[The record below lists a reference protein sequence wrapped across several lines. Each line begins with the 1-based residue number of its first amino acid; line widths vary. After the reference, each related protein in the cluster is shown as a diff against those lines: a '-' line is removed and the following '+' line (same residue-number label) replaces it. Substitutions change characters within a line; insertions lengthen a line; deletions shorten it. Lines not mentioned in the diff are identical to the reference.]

1 MNIFTLIDSPDAL
14 EYLES
19 NYPPDS
25 FNTVLIDTKSID
37 EIIDS
42 IERGNIVFCDG
53 MNCLII
59 LKILTYHPDF
69 FSKVILHEPAGAF
82 WWRDQRFDVRKDF
95 DTLDFF
101 QWIKSPVEI
110 VSHNP
115 GTLSAWNAILL
126 HADITVTLLDD
137 NEPFKGHAED
147 GWVKLA
153 GLNGIILSESRT
165 NPLRAK
171 GNAYVRNLSCEIE
184 WEEEDRE
191 TPGQWK
197 KFNSIISSL
206 GWQWESHWNVY
217 TEDAPFGLMLSM
229 LAEYLQK
236 CIEKFHYI
244 HSYIEWE
251 WDGVNFYISK
261 INPAQDHAF
270 HRCLV
275 SQGTRKLLLIENDY
289 LYDYIRP
296 LVSPYICTVYT
307 PWDIKALEDNEPFL
321 VYYENTP
328 CLNADLILSRY
339 NNTGFPGKC
348 GSSPLIKFKLIKFIR
363 SFPVFFKIYR
373 SKKYFKDLENDF
385 YRFRSVLNKRSINE
399 PELLNLFQRYYL
411 YIMRGRLVYFS
422 LLKFLPGMR
431 ANYEKRYNKFESE
444 HLILSNEF
452 IRKLSA
458 FNPEWRLKMSYK
470 KLKAFWQ
477 DTVKAVK

>member
-1 MNIFTLIDSPDAL
+1 MNIYTLIDSPGAM
-14 EYLES
+14 ECFKS
-19 NYPPDS
+19 KYPPDS
-25 FNTVLIDTKSID
+25 YKAIPLDTKSID
-37 EIIDS
+37 EITIS
-42 IERGNIVFCDG
+42 IERGNVIFCDG

-59 LKILTYHPDF
+59 LRILTYNPDF
-69 FSKVILHEPAGAF
+69 FSKVILYEPAGAF
-82 WWRDQRFDVRKDF
+82 WWKDKRFDVRKDF
-95 DTLDFF
+95 HTLDFF
-101 QWIKSPVEI
+101 QWIESSLEIFSQNPVI
-110 VSHNP
+110 
-115 GTLSAWNAILL
+115 LSAWNAILL
-126 HADITVTLLDD
+126 HADVTVKLLKG
-137 NEPFKGHAED
+137 EPFKGHDED
-147 GWVKLA
+147 GWIELA
-153 GLNGIILSESRT
+153 RLNGIKLSIERANT
-165 NPLRAK
+165 LRAK

-191 TPGQWK
+191 NPGLWK

-229 LAEYLQK
+229 LAEHLQK

-251 WDGVNFYISK
+251 WDGINFYISK
-261 INPAQDHAF
+261 IAPAGGHAF
-270 HRCLV
+270 HRCLI
-275 SQGTRKLLLIENDY
+275 SQGTKKLLLMEDAYI
-289 LYDYIRP
+289 YDYVRVI
-296 LVSPYICTVYT
+296 VSHSIGTVYSS
-307 PWDIKALEDNEPFL
+307 WDTSALKDNEPFMI
-321 VYYENTP
+321 YHNNTP

-431 ANYEKRYNKFESE
+431 ANYEKRYKKFESE

-458 FNPEWRLKMSYK
+458 FNPEWKQKMSYN

-477 DTVKAVK
+477 DTGKSVK